1 MSLKFNQLVKEAC
14 AAEQALRLHT
24 ADRRLSAAA
33 YLDEALRVAD
43 STPEALADLEAKL
56 TTATADLSG
65 IRVYLK
71 AIERMISDGRVPQ
84 PPLNMKRAAFPG
96 RDCAARELLAFGA
109 NVFELW
115 ALAALRV
122 AAKRPEA
129 FGPVEDLAGYEAKEA
144 ALKAWREALFQRIGT
159 EFSHDDLVIGEVRS
173 DGAALIT
180 FELAAGMVPLAPR
193 RDAGERL
200 ITHLV
205 NNEPL

>member
-96 RDCAARELLAFGA
+96 RDCAARAAGLRRQCLRALGA
-109 NVFELW
+109 C
-115 ALAALRV
+115 
-122 AAKRPEA
+122 RPA
-129 FGPVEDLAGYEAKEA
+129 CRREA
-144 ALKAWREALFQRIGT
+144 ARG
-159 EFSHDDLVIGEVRS
+159 VR
-173 DGAALIT
+173 T
-180 FELAAGMVPLAPR
+180 C
-193 RDAGERL
+193 
-200 ITHLV
+200 
-205 NNEPL
+205 